1 MTDVKIIRV
10 LDGGLFTTVQDS
22 GRYGF
27 QRYGVPVS
35 GAMDRGALQAA
46 NALVGND
53 GSAAALEMTLLGPR
67 LEFLASA
74 TIALAGADL
83 GAVVGN
89 VPTPAWESVTVPAGA
104 ILSFTGARDGIR
116 GYLAVAGGFDVPV
129 VLGSRST
136 YTRSRLGGLD
146 GRQLKAGDLLRVLGV
161 HPVADLVG
169 AGFGGR
175 AGAVRRVPPALR
187 PEYGHRHVLRVVLG
201 PQDDRFT
208 SEGVATLLSSTYS
221 VTPQSDR
228 MGYRLQ
234 GPKIEHTA
242 GPDIV
247 SDGSPLGAVQVAGD
261 GMPIV
266 LMADRGTAGG
276 YTKVATV
283 VSLDV
288 WRLAQA
294 AAGDEVR
301 FEAITVEAAHRA
313 VREHEQWIGQVRGA
327 AATSDGARARRAAAA
342 VAAVAS
348 YLIRE

>member
-1 MTDVKIIRV
+1 MTEVKIIHV
-10 LDGGLFTTVQDS
+10 LDGGLLTTVQDA
-22 GRYGF
+22 GRHGF

-35 GAMDRGALQAA
+35 GAMDGGALRAA

-53 GSAAALEMTLLGPR
+53 DRAAALEMTLLGPR
-67 LEFLASA
+67 LEFLAPA
-74 TIALAGADL
+74 TIALTGADL
-83 GAVVGN
+83 GAVIGSA
-89 VPTPAWESVTVPAGA
+89 PLPAWESVTVPGGTV
-104 ILSFTGARDGIR
+104 LSFTGARDGVR

-136 YTRSRLGGLD
+136 YTRSRLGGVD
-146 GRQLKAGDLLRVLGV
+146 GRALKAGDVLRVLGT

-169 AGFGGR
+169 AGL
-175 AGAVRRVPPALR
+175 GARPVRQVPPALR
-187 PEYGHRHVLRVVLG
+187 PRYGNRHTLRVVLG
-201 PQDDRFT
+201 PQEDRFT
-208 SEGVATLLSSTYS
+208 RAGVATLLTSAYR

-234 GPKIEHTA
+234 GPPIEHTS

-276 YTKVATV
+276 YTKIATV
-283 VSLDV
+283 ISLDV

-301 FEAITVEAAHRA
+301 FEAVAVEAAHRA
-313 VREHEQWIGQVRGA
+313 VREHHTWLERVAG
-327 AATSDGARARRAAAA
+327 TSEPADANRSRRAAAA
-342 VAAVAS
+342 VAAVAR
-348 YLIRE
+348 YLTRA